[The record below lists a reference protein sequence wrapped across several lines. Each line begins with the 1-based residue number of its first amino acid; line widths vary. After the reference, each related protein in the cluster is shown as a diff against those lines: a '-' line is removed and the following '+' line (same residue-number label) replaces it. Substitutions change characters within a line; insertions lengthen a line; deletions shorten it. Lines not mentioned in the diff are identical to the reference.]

1 MAKRLID
8 VVASG
13 LLLLLI
19 APLLLAI
26 AVAVAVTM
34 GWPVIFTQ
42 VRPGKNE
49 RPFRIYKFRTMG
61 SAALPDGTP
70 LPDSQRLN
78 PLGRFLRATSL
89 DELPELFNVLMGH
102 MSLVGPRPLLMA
114 YLPYYTA
121 RERLRHSVRPGITGW
136 AQVTGRNEIG
146 WADRLAK
153 DVWYVENW
161 SLGLDLRVLIE
172 TVRVV
177 LRRSGV
183 VVDPESRM
191 LSLDQERALA
201 GDEAGGRPR

>member
-1 MAKRLID
+1 MVAKRLID
-8 VVASG
+8 VLASG
-13 LLLLLI
+13 ILLLLF

-26 AVAVAVTM
+26 AIAVVITM

-49 RPFRIYKFRTMG
+49 RPFHIYKFRTMG
-61 SAALPDGTP
+61 SGALPDGTP
-70 LPDSQRLN
+70 LPDGERLN

-89 DELPELFNVLMGH
+89 DELPELLNVLIGH

-136 AQVTGRNEIG
+136 AQVTGRNETG
-146 WADRLAK
+146 WTDRLAK

-183 VVDPESRM
+183 VVDPESVM
-191 LSLDQERALA
+191 LSLDQERSLA
-201 GDEAGGRPR
+201 VDEVKGRL

>member
-1 MAKRLID
+1 MAAKRLAD
-8 VVASG
+8 VLVSG
-13 LLLLLI
+13 FLLLLI
-19 APLLLAI
+19 APLLLGIAI
-26 AVAVAVTM
+26 AVAVTM
-34 GWPVIFTQ
+34 GRPVIFAQT
-42 VRPGKNE
+42 RPGRDE
-49 RPFRIYKFRTMG
+49 RPFQIYKFRTMRTG
-61 SAALPDGTP
+61 AMPDGE
-70 LPDSQRLN
+70 RLTR
-78 PLGRFLRATSL
+78 LGKFLRATSL
-89 DELPELFNVLMGH
+89 DELPEFFNVLIGD

-146 WADRLAK
+146 WTDRLAK

-161 SLGLDLRVLIE
+161 SLGLDVRILIE

-183 VVDPESRM
+183 VVNPESRM

-201 GDEAGGRPR
+201 VDEGGGRL